1 MKSEQPH
8 TGNHPFRAVITAAV
22 LIIVTIFIAV
32 GFWTK
37 RGKKNEAQIISQ
49 ARLERII
56 NVSELSTF
64 ETIYN
69 GIAQVMSKENP
80 DQTDYYVYYES
91 RVKAGIDFTQVDV
104 QVDDQ
109 AKKIT
114 VKMPEIEITDVN
126 VDIASLEY
134 IFENKKANTP
144 TVSQEAYKACQADV
158 LNEVANEPDIYELA
172 EQNAEKI
179 ISALVRPFVE
189 QVDAEYVLEID

>member
-1 MKSEQPH
+1 MRTEDTHSR
-8 TGNHPFRAVITAAV
+8 NHSFRALTVSALAIIILSLLAAG
-22 LIIVTIFIAV
+22 IWI
-32 GFWTK
+32 K
-37 RGKKNEAQIISQ
+37 RQTKNEPQIISQ
-49 ARLERII
+49 SRLEKII
-56 NVSELSTF
+56 RVSKLSTF

-69 GIAQVMSKENP
+69 GIAEVESKENA
-80 DQTDYYVYYES
+80 DQIDYYVYYES

-158 LNEVANEPDIYELA
+158 LNEVENEPDIYELA

>member
-1 MKSEQPH
+1 MRTEDTHSR
-8 TGNHPFRAVITAAV
+8 NHPFRALTVSALAIIILSLLAAG
-22 LIIVTIFIAV
+22 IWI
-32 GFWTK
+32 K
-37 RGKKNEAQIISQ
+37 RQTKNEPQIISQ
-49 ARLERII
+49 SRLEKII
-56 NVSELSTF
+56 RVSKLSTF

-69 GIAQVMSKENP
+69 GIAEVESKENA
-80 DQTDYYVYYES
+80 DQIDYYVYYES
-91 RVKAGIDFTQVDV
+91 RVKAGIDFKQVGV
-104 QVDDQ
+104 QVDNE

-158 LNEVANEPDIYELA
+158 LNEVENEPDIYELA
-172 EQNAEKI
+172 EQNAENV
-179 ISALVRPFVE
+179 ISALIRPFVE